1 MTNEA
6 IIKQIETK
14 AHSDK
19 LLNIHFKQRSTITGL
34 FIKTSDYD
42 NLKSKNLWRIVT
54 KTHIDEWRKTKDIGL
69 CRIFNG
75 TDFTRL
81 SEADQ

>member
-14 AHSDK
+14 GNSDK
-19 LLNIHFKQRSTITGL
+19 LLNIHFKQRNTITGL
-34 FIKTSDYD
+34 FIKTGDYD

-54 KTHIDEWRKTKDIGL
+54 KIHVDEWRKTKDISL

-81 SEADQ
+81 SEAE